1 MKPLNFGPQPRSSDR
16 LPGTANPSLD
26 DYALSGY
33 RDGQPPRGRMRQV
46 RSSWIDPMVQ
56 AQADTL
62 ERVRA
67 EVRAVRDADRLARET
82 RLAEAV
88 ERKQRQLQAL
98 TELNRKLDA

>member
-1 MKPLNFGPQPRSSDR
+1 
-16 LPGTANPSLD
+16 
-26 DYALSGY
+26 
-33 RDGQPPRGRMRQV
+33 
-46 RSSWIDPMVQ
+46 MVQ